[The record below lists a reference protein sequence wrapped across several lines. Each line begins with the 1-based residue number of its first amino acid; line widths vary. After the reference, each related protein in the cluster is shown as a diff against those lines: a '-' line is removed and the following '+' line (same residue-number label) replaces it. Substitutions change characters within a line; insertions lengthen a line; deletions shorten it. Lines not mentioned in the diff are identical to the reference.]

1 MIFTHGDKGS
11 YNIAG
16 GVNW

>member
-1 MIFTHGDKGS
+1 MIFTHRDIGS